1 MNSLTALEGLT
12 DDRLLGGRV
21 ALYQP
26 AAGYRAA
33 IDPVLLAASIP
44 AREGQTVLEIGAGVG
59 GAALCLAARVPGIVV
74 HGLEI
79 QADLVDVA
87 ALNIDRNR
95 ASGTVIRQ
103 ADILDPP
110 DDLPAAYDHVM
121 ANPPHLKATAAR
133 LPPNAAKAA
142 ANVEDGAGLGD
153 WVSMAVSKAGRGG
166 TVTFVHRFDRLA
178 DLDDAFSP
186 QKGSATIYPLW
197 RDASRQRA
205 RRVLYR
211 WRNDGQGKRAVAGGM
226 ILHRDGGEFTARA
239 EAVLRGGGAIDIEPG
254 R

>member
-1 MNSLTALEGLT
+1 MTALEGLT

-59 GAALCLAARVPGIVV
+59 GAALCLAARVPAIVV

-79 QADLVDVA
+79 QADLVEVA
-87 ALNIDRNR
+87 ALNIDRNH
-95 ASGTVIRQ
+95 AAGTVIRE
-103 ADILDPP
+103 ADILAPP
-110 DDLPAAYDHVM
+110 DDLLTAYDHVM

-133 LPPNAAKAA
+133 LSPNAAKAA
-142 ANVEDGAGLGD
+142 ANVEGGAGLRD
-153 WVSMAVSKAGRGG
+153 WVSMAVSKARRRGS
-166 TVTFVHRFDRLA
+166 VTFVHRFDRLA

-186 QKGSATIYPLW
+186 HKGSATVYPLW
-197 RDASRQRA
+197 RDASRRQA

-211 WRNDGQGKRAVAGGM
+211 WRNDGQSKRAVTGGM
-226 ILHRDGGEFTARA
+226 ILHHDGGEFTAQA
-239 EAVLRGGGAIDIEPG
+239 EAVLRGGAVIDIEPG
-254 R
+254 

>member
-1 MNSLTALEGLT
+1 MSSTTGLEGLT

-59 GAALCLAARVPGIVV
+59 GAALCLAARVPGIAV

-79 QADLVDVA
+79 QADLVDLA

-95 ASGTVIRQ
+95 AAGTVIRQ
-103 ADILDPP
+103 ADILAPP
-110 DDLPAAYDHVM
+110 NDLPAAYDHVM

-133 LPPNAAKAA
+133 LSPNAAKAA
-142 ANVEDGAGLGD
+142 ANVEGAAGLRD

-166 TVTFVHRFDRLA
+166 SVTFIHRFDRLA

-186 QKGSATIYPLW
+186 HEGSATVFPLW
-197 RDASRQRA
+197 RDASRAAA
-205 RRVLYR
+205 RRILYR
-211 WRNDGQGKRAVAGGM
+211 WRNDGQGKRVVAEGM
-226 ILHRDGGEFTARA
+226 ILHRGDGEFTARA
-239 EAVLRGGGAIDIEPG
+239 AAVLRGGGAIDIEPG

>member
-1 MNSLTALEGLT
+1 MNSMTALEGLT

-26 AAGYRAA
+26 ATGYRAA

-95 ASGTVIRQ
+95 AAGTVIRQ
-103 ADILDPP
+103 ADILAPP
-110 DDLPAAYDHVM
+110 DDLLNAYDHVM
-121 ANPPHLKATAAR
+121 ANPPHLKAGAAR
-133 LPPNAAKAA
+133 LPSNAAKAA
-142 ANVEDGAGLGD
+142 ANVEGGAGLPD
-153 WVSMAVSKAGRGG
+153 WVSMAVSKAGPGA

-186 QKGSATIYPLW
+186 HRGSVTVYPLW
-197 RDASRQRA
+197 RDASRAAA

-211 WRNDGQGKRAVAGGM
+211 WRNDGQNKRAIAEGM
-226 ILHRDGGEFTARA
+226 ILHHDGGEFTARA
-239 EAVLRGGGAIDIEPG
+239 EAVLRGGAAIDIEPG

>member
-1 MNSLTALEGLT
+1 MAALEGLT

-26 AAGYRAA
+26 AAAGYRAA

-95 ASGTVIRQ
+95 AAGTVIRQ
-103 ADILDPP
+103 ADILAPP
-110 DDLPAAYDHVM
+110 DDLLNAYDHVM
-121 ANPPHLKATAAR
+121 ANPPHLKATAVR

-142 ANVEDGAGLGD
+142 ANVEGGAVLRD
-153 WVSMAVSKAGRGG
+153 WVSMAVSKAGPGA
-166 TVTFVHRFDRLA
+166 TVTFFHRVDRLA

-186 QKGSATIYPLW
+186 HKGSITVFPLW
-197 RDASRQRA
+197 RDASRREA
-205 RRVLYR
+205 RRVMYR
-211 WRNDGQGKRAVAGGM
+211 WRNDGQSRRAVAEGM

-239 EAVLRGGGAIDIEPG
+239 EAVLRGGAAIDIEPG